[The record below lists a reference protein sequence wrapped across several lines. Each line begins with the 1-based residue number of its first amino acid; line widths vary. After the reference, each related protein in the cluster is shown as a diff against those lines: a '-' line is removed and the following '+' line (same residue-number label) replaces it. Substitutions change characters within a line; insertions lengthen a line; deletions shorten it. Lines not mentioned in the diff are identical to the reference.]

1 MGDRLWSPK
10 GIQLHTESR
19 ENSPK
24 NYSGHKHIY
33 TTGKY
38 CCKLLGNKLSPR
50 INIWVYVNSLVSLV
64 IEFFFGNGFG
74 EKKGGGVNGIPEI
87 IYYLRLLICIVIT
100 V

>member
-50 INIWVYVNSLVSLV
+50 IYIWVYVNSLVSLV
-64 IEFFFGNGFG
+64 IEFFFW
-74 EKKGGGVNGIPEI
+74 
-87 IYYLRLLICIVIT
+87 
-100 V
+100 